1 MNVESYG
8 ILLYREGKRKKKSR
22 RQMEVFLIKPNGPH
36 FWGNPRMT
44 DIWGIPKGRKEA
56 QEKPLE
62 VAHREFYEE
71 VGVRA
76 PVDLDYT
83 ELPALQ
89 TYRGKVITIFAADAS
104 GRNIEWQG
112 SNNQSRE
119 WPVGSGRQITYSETI
134 AGAWLP
140 VDEALKKIGSGQ
152 RVILQHLIDSRNAQQ
167 NTLDVEEVQELLPP
181 AAQIRKS
188 STPTPADIRRVS

>member
-1 MNVESYG
+1 MISGMNVESYG
-8 ILLYREGKRKKKSR
+8 ILLYREVKKKKKSH

-36 FWGNPRMT
+36 FWGNPRMS

-56 QEKPLE
+56 HEKPLE

-76 PVDLDYT
+76 PVDLDYKS
-83 ELPALQ
+83 LPPLV
-89 TYRGKVITIFAADAS
+89 TFRGKVITIFSADAS
-104 GRNIEWQG
+104 GRHIEWQG

-119 WPVGSGRQITYSETI
+119 WPIGSGRQVTYSETI
-134 AGAWLP
+134 AGAWFP

-152 RVILQHLIDSRNAQQ
+152 RVILQHLLDSRGVNQ
-167 NTLDVEEVQELLPP
+167 NLEDIEEIQEL
-181 AAQIRKS
+181 AS
-188 STPTPADIRRVS
+188 